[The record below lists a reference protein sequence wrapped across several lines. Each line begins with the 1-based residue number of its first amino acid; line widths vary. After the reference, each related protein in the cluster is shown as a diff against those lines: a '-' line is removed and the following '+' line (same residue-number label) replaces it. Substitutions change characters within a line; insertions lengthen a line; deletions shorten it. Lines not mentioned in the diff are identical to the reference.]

1 MDEKRLRIL
10 KRQVQNY
17 TAKCMLPPEDGYEED
32 VLLERDR
39 DKDEGVVYLSK
50 WRKRKNEARAF

>member
-1 MDEKRLRIL
+1 MDEQQLKSL
-10 KRQVQNY
+10 KRQVKNY
-17 TAKCMLPPEDGYEED
+17 TAKCMLSPEDRYEED

-50 WRKRKNEARAF
+50 WRKRKNEA

>member
-50 WRKRKNEARAF
+50 WRKRKNEA